1 METLSLRW
9 IAETLGLPPPANDF
23 AVTGVCTDTRT
34 IVPGSLFVA
43 LQGETF
49 DGHDYILEAFSGGA
63 VACLVERE
71 VSGTEGLMWTVPDTL
86 KALGDLAHAYR
97 LRFSSLPVIAITGS
111 VGKTSTKEMIAA
123 VLRTKFLT
131 LATEKNYNN
140 EIGVPQTLFGLTSL
154 HRAAVIEMGMRGQGE
169 IARLAEIAEPTIALI
184 TNIGYAHIERLG
196 SRENIAEAKTELF
209 AALKPGS
216 VAMIPLED
224 EFADTMLSRIPAGV
238 RVIGVGNPD
247 ASHTLSSHVERL
259 TPSRMPTLSVPGVHH
274 LRNAL
279 FALAVANLV
288 GIEEKDTIHALEN
301 WGGADKRMSVK
312 KAGTL
317 TILDDCYNA
326 GVESMKAALET
337 LKQMH
342 PGGIAILGDMK
353 ELGDYASELHR
364 EVGRNAAHSDLRLL
378 VTVGDLAREIA
389 VGAGDI
395 PHLHADTAEEVF
407 ALLKPELRPNDFI
420 LVKGSRAMAMEQIVQ
435 ALISF
440 SEKEVL

>member
-1 METLSLRW
+1 METLSSGW
-9 IAETLGLPPPANDF
+9 IAEALGLPFPANDF
-23 AVTGVCTDTRT
+23 EVTGVCTDTRT

-43 LQGETF
+43 LRGETF
-49 DGHDYILEAFSGGA
+49 DGHDYIAEAFSRGA
-63 VACLVERE
+63 IACLVERKNP
-71 VSGTEGLMWTVPDTL
+71 GIEGLQWTVPDTL
-86 KALGDLAHAYR
+86 KAFGDLAHAYR

-123 VLRTKFLT
+123 VLRTKLPT
-131 LATEKNYNN
+131 LATEKNHNN
-140 EIGVPQTLFGLTSL
+140 EIGVPQTLFELISL
-154 HRAAVIEMGMRGQGE
+154 HRAAVVEMGMRGLGE

-196 SRENIAEAKTELF
+196 SREKIAEAKTELF

-216 VAMIPLED
+216 VAIVPLED
-224 EFADTMLSRIPAGV
+224 EFADTMLARIPAGV
-238 RVIGVGNPD
+238 RVIGVGNSD
-247 ASHTLSSHVERL
+247 ASRALPSHVECL

-279 FALAVANLV
+279 FALAVAKLA
-288 GIEEKDTIHALEN
+288 GIEEKEAIYALEN

-317 TILDDCYNA
+317 IILDDCYNA

-342 PGGIAILGDMK
+342 PGGIAVLGDMK
-353 ELGDYASELHR
+353 ELGDYAPALHR
-364 EVGRNAAHSDLRLL
+364 EVGRNAANSDLRLL

-389 VGAGDI
+389 VGAGNI

-407 ALLKPELRPNDFI
+407 ALLEPGLRPNDVI
-420 LVKGSRAMAMEQIVQ
+420 LVKGSRAMAMECIVQ
-435 ALISF
+435 TLISF
-440 SEKEVL
+440 SEKETL